1 MELVE
6 IDFLR
11 DDSLARW
18 EFPNCRIL
26 RFSVIIAMLFGGLVA
41 KPRS

>member
-18 EFPNCRIL
+18 EFPNCIL
-26 RFSVIIAMLFGGLVA
+26 CFSGLIAMLFGGLVA